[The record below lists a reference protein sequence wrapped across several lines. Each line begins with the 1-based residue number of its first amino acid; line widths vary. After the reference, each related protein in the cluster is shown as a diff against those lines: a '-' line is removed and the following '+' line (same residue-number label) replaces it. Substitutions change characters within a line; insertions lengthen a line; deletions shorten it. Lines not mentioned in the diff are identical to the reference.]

1 MTATMLRLFVLV
13 LALAGLSGC
22 ASVMD
27 VTTSKPIKQNPTT
40 RTAGAALDDSHIENV
55 GLVNIRKLDASLQS
69 ANITVVSYNGIV
81 LLLGQVPTRE
91 LRVAAAEQV
100 AKIKRVRQV
109 QNALTVG
116 NPTPFAVRSTDSWLT
131 TKVKTKLAVDKHVVA
146 SRVKV
151 VTENGVVYLLG
162 LVSQSEGDSAARIA
176 QQTAGV
182 QRVVKVFEY
191 ID

>member
-1 MTATMLRLFVLV
+1 MTTTILRFLVMLV
-13 LALAGLSGC
+13 ALAGLSGC

-27 VTTSKPIKQNPTT
+27 VTTKKPIQQNPTT

-55 GLVNIRKLDASLQS
+55 GLVNIRKLDPSLRS

-81 LLLGQVPTRE
+81 LLLGQIPTRE

-116 NPTPFAVRSTDSWLT
+116 PSTPFAVRSTDGWLT
-131 TKVKTKLAVDKHVVA
+131 TKVKTKMAADRNVVA

-162 LVSQSEGDSAARIA
+162 LVSQSEGDRAARIA